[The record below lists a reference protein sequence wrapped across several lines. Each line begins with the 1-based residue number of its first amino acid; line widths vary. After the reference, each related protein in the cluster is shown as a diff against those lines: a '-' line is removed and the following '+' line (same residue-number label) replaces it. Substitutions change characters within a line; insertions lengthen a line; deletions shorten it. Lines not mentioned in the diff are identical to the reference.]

1 MLSWLPLVTSTS
13 AGSRRRPEPPNGGG
27 LSASKGA
34 AQSHAAAQS
43 NAAEKSSHT
52 ATTNA
57 PQAPLTATATSQS
70 PAIPAPLGNR
80 FQPATATAQAPTV
93 SAHVSAA
100 QRRARDPLATSMH
113 EA

>member
-13 AGSRRRPEPPNGGG
+13 AGSRRRPEPPSGGG
-27 LSASKGA
+27 LSASSGA
-34 AQSHAAAQS
+34 QKSNATAPS
-43 NAAEKSSHT
+43 NAAEKSSTT
-52 ATTNA
+52 AATNA
-57 PQAPLTATATSQS
+57 PQAPVTATSASQS
-70 PAIPAPLGNR
+70 PAVPAPLGNR